1 MVAKS
6 KGKRARASAAA
17 ACSAQFR
24 GPAVFKNGGDTYY
37 ETAVLRSSGG
47 GGGGGSETRVC
58 VGDFVSV
65 LVQNGHK
72 EALSVAVVESMWED
86 REGAKKFE
94 ARWFDFAQDVK
105 LSAEHTQEPGE
116 LYETDQ
122 VDENEL
128 ESIDSSVQVL
138 TRTIFKQ
145 LEQTRAAARS
155 QRRGLD
161 DDSDEE
167 GGPSGDEDRPESA
180 SKRPRRVRA
189 PDLAAR
195 SRGRGGGGGGG
206 GGGGDDGDS
215 SGGASP
221 SRTPRGEKRA
231 FFCSSFLDRELL
243 VLSASQLLQNRSR
256 RRAYLHS
263 PRLRDAN
270 LQSALNVALLKDG
283 RAAGEASKAS
293 KRSNIAGCLE
303 GGAGGGDSSAPLDRF
318 ARALAQLQ
326 LSAVPPSMPCRETE
340 RAGVLEFTADGLRKG
355 GGGSLYISGMPGTG
369 KTATVREVVR
379 QLQASAAFGKLPAFD
394 FVELNALRM
403 RHPYDAYTELL
414 LALTGR
420 RVEHRRA
427 AQELERMFSRGEGG
441 AGGGCGSSVERRRPC
456 LLLMDELDH
465 MVTVKQTVLYNLFD
479 WPTRPGS
486 WLTCVSI
493 SNTMDLPERLL
504 PRIHSR
510 MGMTRVV
517 FKPYRAQQV
526 EQIVQARLTGLEVGL
541 FDDAAVAFAAKKVA
555 AVSGDIRRALDFCR
569 KAVQCC
575 RAAEQPTVTIEHVQA
590 ASRDTQEGANK
601 LALRHACALDKVL
614 CIALRKRL
622 RQQDSVEVRFDDLLR
637 TAMGLWND
645 LHARMSLETP
655 RLERHHALA
664 RVDCLVRGKLL
675 HAEQAHGDR
684 SPVLRLGCE
693 LQDEDIPEALAE
705 DPLMQP
711 FFAMDFEPA
720 SKPPA
725 APKARAAPRT

>member
-24 GPAVFKNGGDTYY
+24 GPAVFKNGGDTYF

-47 GGGGGSETRVC
+47 DGGGSETRVC

-65 LVQNGHK
+65 LVQNGQK

-86 REGAKKFE
+86 REGCKKFE
-94 ARWFDFAQDVK
+94 ARWFEFAQDVK
-105 LSAEHTQEPGE
+105 LSAEHSQEQGE

-122 VDENEL
+122 VDECEL
-128 ESIDSSVQVL
+128 ESIDSSVEVL

-155 QRRGLD
+155 QRRGLA

-167 GGPSGDEDRPESA
+167 GGPSGDEDRAESA

-189 PDLAAR
+189 PDSAAR
-195 SRGRGGGGGGG
+195 GSGGGGGGG
-206 GGGGDDGDS
+206 GGGGEDDGDS

-221 SRTPRGEKRA
+221 GRTPRGEKRA

-303 GGAGGGDSSAPLDRF
+303 GGACGGDASAPLDRF

-340 RAGVLEFTADGLRKG
+340 RAVVLEFTADGLRKG

-379 QLQASAAFGKLPAFD
+379 QLQASAALGKLPAFD

-414 LALTGR
+414 LALTSR

-441 AGGGCGSSVERRRPC
+441 AGGDGSVERRRPC

-493 SNTMDLPERLL
+493 ANTMDLPERLL

-569 KAVQCC
+569 KAVQRC
-575 RAAEQPTVTIEHVQA
+575 RAAGQPTVTIEHVQA
-590 ASRDTQEGANK
+590 ASRETQEGANK

-637 TAMGLWND
+637 TATGLWNE
-645 LHARMSLETP
+645 LHVRMSLQPP

-664 RVDCLVRGKLL
+664 RVDCLARGKLL

-693 LQDEDIPEALAE
+693 LQNADIPDALAE

-711 FFAMDFEPA
+711 FFAMDFEEPA
-720 SKPPA
+720 PKPPA
-725 APKARAAPRT
+725 AR